1 MKKVSFL
8 IFILLFSTMLYA
20 QNIVVESFVHL
31 ETDLTAN
38 LEGTMVY
45 DQNGEKCALIKVRSN
60 PPAKGFSFD
69 VGQLGIMKVEVK
81 GAETWLYVPHGVRKI
96 SIQHEQLGFLDN
108 YDLGVS
114 VKKATT
120 YQLTLR
126 VGHVKTIVEEEI
138 VKQFLSFEITP
149 VDAFLEVN
157 GNIWSLSDGY
167 AAEFLDYGKY
177 EYRISAKDYHDE
189 VGVIELGAEKKTIKV
204 DLRPAYGWVEIAAG
218 SPDIVGAK
226 AYIDNSYVGTI
237 PFKSGKL
244 SSGEHT
250 LRIANKMYKDYVEKI
265 IIPDNDVLT
274 LSPALVQ
281 NFATVTFTTLDG
293 AEIWIDRERRG
304 VTSWTGRLE
313 YGDHE
318 IETKKAS
325 HHSQKKVYS
334 VSPTTNGVT
343 ISLLQPIPIY
353 GSLTINSKPAGSSVY
368 VDGELKGETPLFL
381 SRLLV
386 GSHEVEISK
395 LGRIS
400 MRKTITISEGEIYNL
415 QEELAEDPKSVKV
428 EPKPESKPE
437 NKVVPQAKRDDL
449 VANVT
454 DTDKKSVKVKTLVMG
469 QLGYSIAPQVSYG
482 GLIAQMYRGVG
493 WYVNFRS
500 NFNFMASPELECSE
514 SGINGEK
521 PFFTGE
527 DASSHLMVTGG
538 LIMNFVEKK
547 AKKQFNTFGMY
558 LGGGYG
564 KQEVTWEMGGG
575 EWVRY
580 APNSYK
586 GFSGNL
592 GLFGSV
598 SGVTLSFGLNT
609 INFKYLEIEAG
620 IGFMF

>member
-1 MKKVSFL
+1 
-8 IFILLFSTMLYA
+8 MLA
-20 QNIVVESFVHL
+20 QNIVVESFIHL

-38 LEGTMVY
+38 LDGTTVY

-60 PPAKGFSFD
+60 PPAKGFTFD

-108 YDLGVS
+108 YDLGMS

-138 VKQFLSFEITP
+138 AKQYLSFQITP
-149 VDAFLEVN
+149 ADAFLEVN

-167 AAEFLDYGKY
+167 AAELLDYGKY

-189 VGVIELGAEKKTIKV
+189 VGIIELGAEKKSIKV
-204 DLRPAYGWVEIAAG
+204 DLRPAYGWVEITAA
-218 SPDIVGAK
+218 SPDIIGAK

-237 PFKSGKL
+237 PFKSEKL

-250 LRIANKMYKDYVEKI
+250 LRIANKMYKDYVNKI
-265 IIPDNDVLT
+265 VITDNNVLSV
-274 LSPALVQ
+274 SPILAQ
-281 NFATVTFTTLDG
+281 NFATVTFTTLEG

-304 VTSWTGRLE
+304 VTSWTGRME

-325 HHSQKKVYS
+325 HHSQKKIYS
-334 VSPTTNGVT
+334 ISQSTDGGT

-353 GSLTINSKPAGSSVY
+353 GSLTIDTKPYGSSVY
-368 VDGELKGETPLFL
+368 LDGELKGETPLFL
-381 SRLLV
+381 SKLLI
-386 GSHEVEISK
+386 GSHEVEIRKS
-395 LGRIS
+395 GRVS
-400 MRKTITISEGEIYNL
+400 MRKIITISEGEIYNFKD
-415 QEELAEDPKSVKV
+415 ELAEDAKSVKV
-428 EPKPESKPE
+428 EPKPEPKVEPQRE
-437 NKVVPQAKRDDL
+437 NKVVPQAKSDEL
-449 VANVT
+449 VAKT
-454 DTDKKSVKVKTLVMG
+454 TDKELKTVKTKTLIMG
-469 QLGYSIAPQVSYG
+469 QLGYSIAPQLSFG
-482 GLIAQMYRGVG
+482 GMIAQMYRGVG
-493 WYVNFRS
+493 WYFDFRS
-500 NFNFMASPELECSE
+500 NFNFKASPKLECYE
-514 SGINGEK
+514 SGINGQK

-527 DASSHLMVTGG
+527 EASSHLMITGG
-538 LIMNFVEKK
+538 LIVNFVEKK
-547 AKKQFNTFGMY
+547 AKKPFNTFGMY

-575 EWVRY
+575 DWVRY

-598 SGVTLSFGLNT
+598 SGLTVSFGLNT

>member
-1 MKKVSFL
+1 MK
-8 IFILLFSTMLYA
+8 
-20 QNIVVESFVHL
+20 
-31 ETDLTAN
+31 
-38 LEGTMVY
+38 
-45 DQNGEKCALIKVRSN
+45 R
-60 PPAKGFSFD
+60 
-69 VGQLGIMKVEVK
+69 
-81 GAETWLYVPHGVRKI
+81 
-96 SIQHEQLGFLDN
+96 
-108 YDLGVS
+108 
-114 VKKATT
+114 
-120 YQLTLR
+120 LR
-126 VGHVKTIVEEEI
+126 HKRRR
-138 VKQFLSFEITP
+138 
-149 VDAFLEVN
+149 

-250 LRIANKMYKDYVEKI
+250 LRIANKMYKDYVETI

-575 EWVRY
+575 EWVLY
-580 APNSYK
+580 APNSCK

-620 IGFMF
+620 IGFTRDLSVCGCNGASGLLFVGFRRDRQQSPLHPHRRH